1 MYRQNEM
8 LLDLKS
14 FFILSSF
21 LKTSP
26 INKVIKTET
35 ESGGHFLFLITILIL
50 KLFSNDDQE

>member
-35 ESGGHFLFLITILIL
+35 ESGGHLITILIL